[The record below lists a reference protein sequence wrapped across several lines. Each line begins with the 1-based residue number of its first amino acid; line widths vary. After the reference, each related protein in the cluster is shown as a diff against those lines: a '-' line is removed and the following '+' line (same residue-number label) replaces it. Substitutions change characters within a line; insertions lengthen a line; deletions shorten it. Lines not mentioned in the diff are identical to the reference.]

1 MTNNQHSY
9 NFLLFGLIA
18 SIVLVFFIAKPF
30 IGTVILAA
38 VFAFLFQPIY
48 KRVLRSQ
55 NGRESVSALLTTIAA
70 IVLIILPIAVL
81 GTQIFKE
88 AGNLYQAFVNG
99 SGFIEAVQ
107 GVMNQVRNILP
118 IPSDVTFDLSAYA
131 RQGLEVVISNF
142 GNIFSSLAKTVLNI
156 LVFIMTFYFFLK
168 DGSKLK
174 DYFVDLSP
182 LADEDDHFV
191 VSRLKLSVS
200 AVMKGSLAI
209 GLIQG
214 TLTGVG
220 FATFGV
226 PNSVLWG
233 GVTAISALI
242 PGVGTALVII
252 PAVLYLLLIN
262 NTFGAVGL
270 LIWGVLA
277 VGLIDNLLGPRLVG
291 KGMKLHPLV
300 VFLSVLG
307 GLALFGPLGFLLGP
321 LALSV
326 CLALIHIYLS
336 LNKIQDKL
344 I

>member
-1 MTNNQHSY
+1 MNNNKHAY

-18 SIVLVFFIAKPF
+18 SLVLVFFIAKPF

-48 KRVLRSQ
+48 KRILRSQ
-55 NGRESVSALLTTIAA
+55 NGRESMSALLATLVA
-70 IVLIILPIAVL
+70 IVLIILPIAIL
-81 GTQIFKE
+81 GTQMFKE
-88 AGNLYQAFVNG
+88 AGNLYQAFVSG
-99 SGFIEAVQ
+99 GGFIEAVQ
-107 GVMNQVRNILP
+107 GLVNQVRNILP

-131 RQGLEVVISNF
+131 RQGLEIVISNF
-142 GNIFSSLAKTVLNI
+142 GSIFSSLAKTLLNI
-156 LVFIMTFYFFLK
+156 LVFIMAFYFFLK
-168 DGSKLK
+168 DGGRLK

-214 TLTGVG
+214 TLTGIG
-220 FATFGV
+220 FAVFGI
-226 PNSVLWG
+226 PNAVLWG
-233 GVTAISALI
+233 SVTAISALI
-242 PGVGTALVII
+242 PGVGTALIII
-252 PAVLYLLLIN
+252 PGVLYLLLVN
-262 NTFGAVGL
+262 NTSSAVGL

-277 VGLIDNLLGPRLVG
+277 VGLIDNFLGPKLVG

-326 CLALIHIYLS
+326 CLALVHIYLS
-336 LNKIQDKL
+336 LNTKQIE
-344 I
+344 